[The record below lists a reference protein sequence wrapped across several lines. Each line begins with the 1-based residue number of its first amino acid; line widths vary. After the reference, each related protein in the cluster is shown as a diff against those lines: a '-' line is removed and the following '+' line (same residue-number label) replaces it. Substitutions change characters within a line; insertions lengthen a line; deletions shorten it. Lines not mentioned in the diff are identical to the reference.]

1 MPTNCDHTK
10 CRTTCAPCVCR
21 CPATPPVAQDV
32 RTGCGGRESDGCSG
46 RGAGDGLGALA
57 HGVLGQL
64 AGQLGASGRGAV
76 GTLPGKQ
83 WRGCGCPELPWR
95 RQAACMPAEDS
106 VLAPVC
112 LARRPASPAI
122 LRGRNAAGRAK
133 KGGAKAPTKQTQHA
147 PKTQAWR
154 LPPVEEVRRE
164 RVHDGHRLLGH
175 LEFALQT
182 LHDLGDVQWRPGR
195 SGPQPQNKNAGAGA
209 LAYALITAL
218 PDTGLLGTPLYER
231 YERLPFLRRPPA
243 FFAAFLDFF
252 WIGFFAIFFGLRR
265 KLGMCDGSWAGRGYA
280 IGDPRAGANN
290 RAAAVPTPSAH
301 TTLLQRM
308 HRQSALPQALTWER
322 LVDGRGMR
330 CLIMRRRRGSCPP
343 SSGRTARRRPGKDQ
357 QTISVRLTTCGGT
370 YDPSAGIAQKALMA
384 HHD

>member
-1 MPTNCDHTK
+1 MPTSCDHTK
-10 CRTTCAPCVCR
+10 CGNTCAPCVCR

-154 LPPVEEVRRE
+154 WPPVEEVRRE

-175 LEFALQT
+175 PEFALQA

-218 PDTGLLGTPLYER
+218 PDTGLLGATVRAVRALALLAAATGLLR
-231 YERLPFLRRPPA
+231 GLLGLLLDRLLRHFLWAEKEVWDVR
-243 FFAAFLDFF
+243 
-252 WIGFFAIFFGLRR
+252 WE
-265 KLGMCDGSWAGRGYA
+265 LG
-280 IGDPRAGANN
+280 RAGVCNW
-290 RAAAVPTPSAH
+290 RPKSGGKQSRGGSAH
-301 TTLLQRM
+301 TKRAHNAAATNA
-308 HRQSALPQALTWER
+308 SA
-322 LVDGRGMR
+322 V
-330 CLIMRRRRGSCPP
+330 S
-343 SSGRTARRRPGKDQ
+343 TA
-357 QTISVRLTTCGGT
+357 
-370 YDPSAGIAQKALMA
+370 PSANMGAPG
-384 HHD
+384 